1 MNDKLNGDIKNLI
14 IEQCL
19 NVLDRP
25 DVKNKLRNLMEPLI
39 ELLLK
44 DIYPYIYLSILFVFM
59 SFLLML
65 GVFILLMRTRVKI

>member
-1 MNDKLNGDIKNLI
+1 MNDKLNGDIKNMI

-25 DVKNKLRNLMEPLI
+25 DVKHKFRNLMEPLI

-65 GVFILLMRTRVKI
+65 GVFILLMRTRIKN

>member
-39 ELLLK
+39 
-44 DIYPYIYLSILFVFM
+44 
-59 SFLLML
+59 
-65 GVFILLMRTRVKI
+65 